1 MSGRPADAKP
11 PSTGERVPRERSH
24 ERLGFKG
31 AKRVP
36 QIDVDVCV
44 VGAGYAGLTAA
55 RRLVAAGRTAVV
67 LEARDRVGGRVWTQR
82 TPDGIPF
89 DVGGT
94 WIGPGHDAAY
104 ALAREMGVG
113 TYRTWTRGDHVFVT
127 ARGVRR
133 YRGIVPPINPIALA
147 GLALGMA
154 KLNAMAR
161 RVPLDQPWTAPRA
174 ANWDARTIG
183 DWVGSAF
190 RVPGKEARVLLGAA
204 MRGLF
209 TSDPS
214 EVSLLHAL
222 YLIRSAGRLERLL
235 SVEGGYQQDQL
246 EGGAQEMANRM
257 AADLGEAIH
266 TGCPVRDIVLDASR
280 VHVHGGDI
288 LVRARRALVTL
299 PPALAASLRYDPKLP
314 AERAL
319 FLQRMP
325 SGSVV
330 KIALIYD
337 EPFWRSDGLCGES
350 VALHSPI
357 ETTLDA
363 SPGTGRPGVL
373 AAFSFG
379 PLARKFAT
387 LGSIERRRIVI
398 DTLVERFGARAA
410 KPIHYHELDWAEEA
424 WTRGCYLAHMPPGVL
439 TQFGPNLR
447 APVGRIHWA
456 GTETATVSHGTIDGA
471 IRSGERAAAELIS
484 AEAAES

>member
-1 MSGRPADAKP
+1 
-11 PSTGERVPRERSH
+11 
-24 ERLGFKG
+24 
-31 AKRVP
+31 
-36 QIDVDVCV
+36 
-44 VGAGYAGLTAA
+44 
-55 RRLVAAGRTAVV
+55 
-67 LEARDRVGGRVWTQR
+67 
-82 TPDGIPF
+82 
-89 DVGGT
+89 
-94 WIGPGHDAAY
+94 
-104 ALAREMGVG
+104 
-113 TYRTWTRGDHVFVT
+113 
-127 ARGVRR
+127 
-133 YRGIVPPINPIALA
+133 
-147 GLALGMA
+147 
-154 KLNAMAR
+154 
-161 RVPLDQPWTAPRA
+161 
-174 ANWDARTIG
+174 
-183 DWVGSAF
+183 
-190 RVPGKEARVLLGAA
+190 
-204 MRGLF
+204 
-209 TSDPS
+209 
-214 EVSLLHAL
+214 
-222 YLIRSAGRLERLL
+222 
-235 SVEGGYQQDQL
+235 
-246 EGGAQEMANRM
+246 MANRM

-266 TGCPVRDIVLDASR
+266 MGCPVRDIVLDASR

-439 TQFGPNLR
+439 TQFGPTLR

>member
-1 MSGRPADAKP
+1 M
-11 PSTGERVPRERSH
+11 
-24 ERLGFKG
+24 
-31 AKRVP
+31 P
-36 QIDVDVCV
+36 QIDVDICV

-55 RRLVAAGRTAVV
+55 RRLTAAGRTAVV

-82 TPDGIPF
+82 TAEGIPF

-94 WIGPGHDAAY
+94 WLGPGQDAAY
-104 ALAREMGVG
+104 ALAHEMGVG
-113 TYRTWTRGDHVFVT
+113 TYRTWTKGEHVLVT
-127 ARGVRR
+127 TRGVRR
-133 YRGIVPPINPIALA
+133 YRGLVPPINPIALA

-161 RVPLDQPWTAPRA
+161 RVPLDEPWTASRA
-174 ANWDARTIG
+174 ATWDAKTIG
-183 DWVGSAF
+183 DWLGNVF
-190 RVPGKEARVLLGAA
+190 HVPGKQARALLGAS

-222 YLIRSAGRLERLL
+222 YLIRSAGSLERLL

-257 AADLGEAIH
+257 AADLREAIQ
-266 TGCPVRDIVLDASR
+266 TRCPVRDIVQDVRGVR
-280 VHVHGGDI
+280 VYGGDI
-288 LVRARRALVTL
+288 LVRARRALVTI
-299 PPALAASLRYDPKLP
+299 PPTLAAHLRYDPPLP

-350 VALHSPI
+350 VALRSPI

-363 SPGTGRPGVL
+363 SPASGRPGVL

-379 PLARKFAT
+379 PLARKFAA
-387 LGSIERRRIVI
+387 LGSGERRHILI

-410 KPIHYHELDWAEEA
+410 KPVHYHELDWAEEP

-439 TQFGPNLR
+439 TQFGRNLR
-447 APVGRIHWA
+447 EPVGRIHWA
-456 GTETATVSHGTIDGA
+456 GTETATLSHGTIDGA
-471 IRSGERAAAELIS
+471 IRSGNRAAAEMIS
-484 AEAAES
+484 AEAAVSSQFAG